1 MWVSQILP
9 QADRKNNSPVTR
21 WDALWRVKRGQGI
34 LMPLK
39 RKNAPERVLGA
50 LKSIFDYHRA
60 MRSAYRMI
68 EVVVLAAAPATE
80 R

>member
-1 MWVSQILP
+1 MVYL
-9 QADRKNNSPVTR
+9 T
-21 WDALWRVKRGQGI
+21 
-34 LMPLK
+34 PLK

-50 LKSIFDYHRA
+50 LKSIFDYHRRCGRLSA
-60 MRSAYRMI
+60 AYRMI